1 MYSKKLAGERK
12 RKPRIRGERR
22 LTVANLSLFKRAIVC
37 QILHCIYDTS
47 LYYVWHGIVVDQL
60 IGGRKRKKK
69 KGDSQCCWTRF

>member
-37 QILHCIYDTS
+37 QTIILY
-47 LYYVWHGIVVDQL
+47 L
-60 IGGRKRKKK
+60 
-69 KGDSQCCWTRF
+69 